1 MQIMNLRNS
10 REILNLTQ
18 IEVAKIMN
26 VNNSTVSGWE
36 TGKDTIPLEQLINY
50 ANIFK
55 FSLDYLFGLSKTNDY
70 NAIYN
75 IDLVKIGLNLKKI
88 RTKNGFTLES
98 IANML
103 NTTKSTIWAYENGKH
118 LINTSFLFA
127 LTNIYNN
134 FSINELFNY
143 I

>member
-18 IEVAKIMN
+18 IEVAKKMT

-50 ANIFK
+50 ANTFK

-70 NAIYN
+70 NAIYY
-75 IDLVKIGLNLKKI
+75 IDLVKIGSNLKMI

>member
-1 MQIMNLRNS
+1 MNLRNS